1 MKYVVVLGDGM
12 ADEPIEQL
20 GGKTPLQAART
31 PVMDAMAK
39 VSEQGIAYTVP
50 ENLPAGS
57 DVANLAMLGYDPQ
70 KYYSGRSPLEALSI
84 GVDMKD
90 TDIALRC
97 NIVTLS
103 EDEAYEEKAIID
115 HSSGE
120 ITTEEAKVLIDAVK
134 KELETDEFH
143 YYPGVSYRHLTI
155 WDHGYVANLTP
166 PHDIL
171 GKKIGE
177 YLPEEKKLC
186 EMMKKS
192 FDILNNHPVNQKRR
206 EMGLNP
212 ANSIWFWGAGT
223 RPALDDFE
231 AKTGKKGAMVS
242 AVDLLKGIAVGT
254 HMLNLDVKGATGG
267 LDTNYKGKA
276 MAAVD
281 SLTKEGADVVYIHV
295 EAPDE
300 MGHQGSVENKVKAI
314 EFLDDQV
321 IRVVAEELKKRG
333 EDFRMLIGPD
343 HPTPISIRTHSKD
356 PIPFMIYDSTKET
369 EGQKEYSEE
378 AARSTGLVMEHGHD
392 LMDRLL
398 QK

>member
-12 ADEPIEQL
+12 ADEPIGEL
-20 GGKTPLQAART
+20 GGKTPLQAAET

-50 ENLPAGS
+50 SNLPAGS

-103 EDEAYEEKAIID
+103 EDEAYEKKTMID

-120 ITTEEAKVLIDAVK
+120 ITTEEARVLIDAVK
-134 KELETDEFH
+134 KELETEEFE

-155 WDHGYVANLTP
+155 WDHGETVDLTP

-171 GKKIGE
+171 GKQVGE
-177 YLPEEKKLC
+177 YLPKEEKLRN
-186 EMMKKS
+186 MMEKS
-192 FDILNNHPVNQKRR
+192 FDILDRHPINQKRR
-206 EMGLNP
+206 KMGLNP

-254 HMLNLDVKGATGG
+254 HMLNLDVEGATGG

-281 SLTKEGADVVYIHV
+281 SLTEDGADVVYIHV

-300 MGHQGSVENKVKAI
+300 MGHQGSVKNKVKAI

-356 PIPFMIYDSTKET
+356 PIPFMIYDSTKEQK
-369 EGQKEYSEE
+369 GQKEYSEE
-378 AARSTGLVMEHGHD
+378 AARSTGIVLEHGYD
-392 LMDRLL
+392 LMGRLL

>member
-20 GGKTPLQAART
+20 GGKTPLQAAKT
-31 PVMDAMAK
+31 PVMDAMAR

-103 EDEAYEEKAIID
+103 DDEEYEEKTIID

-120 ITTEEAKVLIDAVK
+120 ITTEEAKVLIGAVK
-134 KELETDEFH
+134 KEMETEEFQ

-155 WDHGYVANLTP
+155 WDHGYVAELTP

-177 YLPEEKKLC
+177 YLPKESKLR

-192 FDILNNHPVNQKRR
+192 FDILRNHPINQKRR

-254 HMLNLDVKGATGG
+254 HMLNLDVEGATGG

-300 MGHQGSVENKVKAI
+300 MGHQGSVEDKVKAI
-314 EFLDDQV
+314 EYLDDQV

>member
-12 ADEPIEQL
+12 ADEPIGEL

-103 EDEAYEEKAIID
+103 EDEAYEEKTIID

-120 ITTEEAKVLIDAVK
+120 ITTEEARVLIDAVK
-134 KELETDEFH
+134 KELETEEFQ

-155 WDHGYVANLTP
+155 WDRGEVVDLTP

-171 GKKIGE
+171 GKQIGE
-177 YLPEEKKLC
+177 YLPKEAKLR
-186 EMMKKS
+186 EMMEKS
-192 FDILNNHPVNQKRR
+192 FDILDRHPINEKRR

-231 AKTGKKGAMVS
+231 EKTGKKGAMVS

-254 HMLNLDVKGATGG
+254 HMLNLDVEGATGG

-281 SLTKEGADVVYIHV
+281 SLTKDGADVVYIHV

-300 MGHQGSVENKVKAI
+300 MGHQGSVKNKVKAI

-333 EDFRMLIGPD
+333 EEFRMLIGPD

-356 PIPFMIYDSTKET
+356 PIPFMIYDSTKEMK
-369 EGQKEYSEE
+369 GQKEYSEE
-378 AARSTGLVMEHGHD
+378 AAKSTGLVLEHGHD
-392 LMDRLL
+392 LMGRLL

>member
-1 MKYVVVLGDGM
+1 MKYIVVLGDGM
-12 ADEPIEQL
+12 ADEPIGEL
-20 GGKTPLQAART
+20 GGRTPLQAART
-31 PVMDAMAK
+31 PVMDTMAK

-50 ENLPAGS
+50 KNLPAGS

-103 EDEAYEEKAIID
+103 EDETYEEKTIID

-120 ITTEEAKVLIDAVK
+120 ITTEEARVLIDAVK
-134 KELETDEFH
+134 KELETDEFQ

-155 WDHGYVANLTP
+155 WDHGETVELTP

-171 GKKIGE
+171 GKRIGE
-177 YLPEEKKLC
+177 YLPEETKLR
-186 EMMKKS
+186 EMMEKS
-192 FDILNNHPVNQKRR
+192 FDILDRHPINEKRR

-212 ANSIWFWGAGT
+212 ANSIWFWGVGT

-231 AKTGKKGAMVS
+231 EKTGKKGAMVS

-254 HMLNLDVKGATGG
+254 HMLNLDVEGATGG

-281 SLTKEGADVVYIHV
+281 SLTKDGADVVYIHV

-356 PIPFMIYDSTKET
+356 PIPFMIYDSTKEMK
-369 EGQKEYSEE
+369 GQKEYSEE
-378 AARSTGLVMEHGHD
+378 AAKSTGLVLEHGHD
-392 LMDRLL
+392 LMGRLL

>member
-12 ADEPIEQL
+12 ADEPIGEL

-103 EDEAYEEKAIID
+103 EDEAYEEKTIID

-134 KELETDEFH
+134 KELETEEFQ

-155 WDHGYVANLTP
+155 WDRGETVDLTP

-171 GKKIGE
+171 GKQIGE
-177 YLPEEKKLC
+177 YLPKETKLR
-186 EMMKKS
+186 EMMEKS
-192 FDILNNHPVNQKRR
+192 FDILDRHPINEKRR

-231 AKTGKKGAMVS
+231 EKTGKKGAMVS

-254 HMLNLDVKGATGG
+254 HMLNLDVEGATGG

-281 SLTKEGADVVYIHV
+281 SLTKDGADVVYIHV

-300 MGHQGSVENKVKAI
+300 MGHQGSVKNKVTAI

-333 EDFRMLIGPD
+333 EEFRMLIGPD

-356 PIPFMIYDSTKET
+356 PVPFMIYDSTKET
-369 EGQKEYSEE
+369 NGQKEYSEE
-378 AARSTGLVMEHGHD
+378 AAKSTGLVLEHGHD
-392 LMDRLL
+392 LMGRLL